1 MKHLIAVIFL
11 LGFSLFQLSCS
22 EPETF
27 DATQVRKSIEEA
39 CAKYSEAIREGNL
52 AGVVDAYTVD
62 ATLVPPD
69 GEILNGKQAIEELY
83 KKFFQ
88 MGMKD
93 IAFTT
98 IEVGGSG
105 DTAYEIGKTKVRIQP
120 EGQAAMIDST
130 KYLVIWKRQADAT
143 WKVHVDIWN
152 VSALMAGK

>member
-69 GEILNGKQAIEELY
+69 GEILKGKPAIEELY

-130 KYLVIWKRQADAT
+130 KYLVIWKRQTDGT

-152 VSALMAGK
+152 FSAPIAGK

>member
-1 MKHLIAVIFL
+1 MKHIVTVMFV
-11 LGFSLFQLSCS
+11 LGLALAQLSCAR
-22 EPETF
+22 PETF
-27 DATQVRKSIEEA
+27 DAVQVRKSIEEA
-39 CAKYSEAIREGNL
+39 CAKYSAAIREGNV

-69 GEILNGKQAIEELY
+69 GEILKGKQAIEELY
-83 KKFFQ
+83 RKFFQ

-120 EGQAAMIDST
+120 EGQAAMMDST
-130 KYLVIWKRQADAT
+130 KYLVIWKRQADGA

-152 VSALMAGK
+152 FSAPIAGK